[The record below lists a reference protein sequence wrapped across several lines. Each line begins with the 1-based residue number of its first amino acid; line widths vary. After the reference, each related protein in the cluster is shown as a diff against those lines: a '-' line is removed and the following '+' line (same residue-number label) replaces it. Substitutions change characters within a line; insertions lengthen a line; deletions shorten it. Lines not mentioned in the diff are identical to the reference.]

1 MRAFNCDHC
10 GHLVFFDSTRCVH
23 CGSTLAFVPEW
34 LRTAALQPISP
45 LNPTHAAAT
54 EDLHQ
59 TKFSQS
65 AVWSAS
71 HVKFAAHSFWRLC
84 ANHIQ
89 YQACNFAIPASDS
102 QQLCISCRQ
111 TRWLPDLS
119 SPLNLR
125 RWKLI
130 EEAKRHLFYTLARL
144 HLTNL
149 DGVRA
154 PEFEFL
160 EDQPGLTVMTG
171 HRSGTI
177 VLNVAEADDDERAR
191 RRMEL
196 NEPYRTLV
204 GHLRHESGHFY
215 WDILVRENA
224 LALEEFRSLF
234 GDERADYNQALQAHY
249 YVGPSGPAG
258 WEAQYVSAY
267 ATAHPWEDW
276 AETWAHYLHILDL
289 AETAACYGTQVTI
302 PGESAPYSLLD
313 PFTPQG
319 RDFDEM
325 LRAWVP
331 LTLLLN
337 SLNRSL
343 GQDHAYPFA
352 LSSGAIR
359 KLRFVH
365 DLLKPYQ
372 PSAVE
377 N

>member
-1 MRAFNCDHC
+1 MRAFNCDRC
-10 GHLVFFDSTRCVH
+10 GQLVFFDSTHCVQ
-23 CGSTLAFVPEW
+23 CGSTLAFIPEW
-34 LRTAALQPISP
+34 LRTAALTPTPQPDVIQAEAAEDSLPTGFLQSP
-45 LNPTHAAAT
+45 
-54 EDLHQ
+54 
-59 TKFSQS
+59 
-65 AVWSAS
+65 VWSAS
-71 HVKFAAHSFWRLC
+71 RKTSSEFSLWRLC
-84 ANHIQ
+84 ANHSR

-102 QQLCISCRQ
+102 EQLCISCRQ

-130 EEAKRHLFYTLARL
+130 EEAKRRLFYTLARL

-191 RRMEL
+191 RRMDL
-196 NEPYRTLV
+196 NEPYRTLI

-215 WDILVRENA
+215 WDVLVRDNA
-224 LALEEFRSLF
+224 VALDEFRALF
-234 GDERADYNQALQAHY
+234 GDERVDYQQALQAHY
-249 YVGPSGPAG
+249 LVGSAGPIG
-258 WEAQYVSAY
+258 WETQHVSAY
-267 ATAHPWEDW
+267 AAAHPWEDW

-289 AETAACYGTQVTI
+289 AETAASYATQITI
-302 PGESAPYSLLD
+302 PGESALHRLQD
-313 PFTPQG
+313 PFTPEG
-319 RDFDEM
+319 SDFDAM
-325 LRAWVP
+325 LRALVP

-365 DLLKPYQ
+365 ELLRPYQ
-372 PSAVE
+372 PSTMSS
-377 N
+377 